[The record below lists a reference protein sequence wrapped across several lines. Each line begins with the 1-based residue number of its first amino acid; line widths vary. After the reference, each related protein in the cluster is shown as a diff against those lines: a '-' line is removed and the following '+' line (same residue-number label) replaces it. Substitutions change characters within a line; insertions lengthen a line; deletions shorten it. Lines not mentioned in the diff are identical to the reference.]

1 MASFREPTTFILDEW
16 QLELMGKLLPTW
28 TAAGSASKPQSS
40 RQSWLRLMGIGK
52 TSREKSNSLSATNA
66 FLSKH
71 SCTPTTHPSGIR
83 YIENFGSEYVRR
95 VMIFCSK
102 HLPPGDVADVPQQFQ
117 ILNPWGEPEHTNFG
131 HLPAHVRLVTAAY
144 LDRALAR
151 HIEAAA
157 KARTDTVCGTK
168 TAEQRSSGES
178 FDFDF

>member
-1 MASFREPTTFILDEW
+1 MD
-16 QLELMGKLLPTW
+16 G
-28 TAAGSASKPQSS
+28 
-40 RQSWLRLMGIGK
+40 SWL
-52 TSREKSNSLSATNA
+52 SLQTAIESTVVVETHGYWENITGEIELVECDQCISVEA
-66 FLSKH
+66 FMYPYD
-71 SCTPTTHPSGIR
+71 TPHSGIR